1 MTDVITSEALKHI
14 PLIGKNMSSPP
25 GDPLS
30 LQANTVA
37 LEGGLPPVPS
47 KLVTRIEAG
56 EFIDMGE
63 LLPDRVGISRPDDT
77 GKASTKRYNVS
88 GILER
93 IKCFNVYMAVISI
106 KQPGRIPD
114 LLAYETMII
123 EAHMEYSGDAW
134 LGYHIWFRQCAA
146 TDTTKNCV
154 IIDSTLWNLAFSGKA
169 RATHCKFCFSLSHV
183 LSGCAWATGQST
195 S

>member
-14 PLIGKNMSSPP
+14 PLIGENMSPPP

-47 KLVTRIEAG
+47 TLVTRIEAG

-88 GILER
+88 GILEW
-93 IKCFNVYMAVISI
+93 IKCFNV
-106 KQPGRIPD
+106 
-114 LLAYETMII
+114 
-123 EAHMEYSGDAW
+123 
-134 LGYHIWFRQCAA
+134 
-146 TDTTKNCV
+146 
-154 IIDSTLWNLAFSGKA
+154 
-169 RATHCKFCFSLSHV
+169 
-183 LSGCAWATGQST
+183 
-195 S
+195 